1 MGTAMQRIV
10 SIACLLLLFS
20 SYLHA
25 TPTQNKPITLSDLET
40 IYIQEWKQDPITNQ
54 LHEHFNT
61 VALTQNTNNASTSYQ
76 MPETITQ
83 TTVVHAALITLQS
96 RNYPSPSNNE
106 MINAN
111 FTDRHERLL
120 MYALDGICIAS
131 KMAQTPPSVNDIYQL
146 NPK

>member
-1 MGTAMQRIV
+1 MQRIV

-61 VALTQNTNNASTSYQ
+61 VALTQNTNNASASYQ

-96 RNYPSPSNNE
+96 RSIISAS
-106 MINAN
+106 MQWRII
-111 FTDRHERLL
+111 FSC
-120 MYALDGICIAS
+120 GIHGHQGLYETVCRYE
-131 KMAQTPPSVNDIYQL
+131 QFDDV
-146 NPK
+146 